1 MGDVGRGFI
10 VVVIGDMA
18 VNGVGQVAM
27 CACVP
32 KWGLGLT
39 GCGRQ

>member
-18 VNGVGQVAM
+18 VNGVGQVAI
-27 CACVP
+27 CVP

>member
-10 VVVIGDMA
+10 AVVTGDMA
-18 VNGVGQVAM
+18 VNGVGQVA
-27 CACVP
+27 CVP
-32 KWGLGLT
+32 ECELLLT